1 MAVFSRC
8 DISSPSAP
16 LLPGNPPI
24 IIALANQKGGVGK
37 TTTAINLAA
46 ALAASGHETLVVD
59 LDPQGNASTGLG
71 RERKAR
77 QNGTYA
83 LLEQEA
89 DAASLVWS
97 TGTANLSLI
106 ASDTALA
113 GAEIELVA
121 VNRREARLRDALQ
134 NTALSRFRFILIDCP
149 PSLGLLTLNGLVAAD
164 SVVVPLQCEFFALE
178 GVSHLVQTVDRVRR
192 RFNPRLHIEGI
203 LLTMFDRRNN
213 LSELVADDAR
223 SFFGK
228 DVFKTV
234 IPRNIKLS
242 EAPSHG
248 EPVTTYDPR
257 SSGAIAYHALATE
270 LMTRR
275 LERRS

>member
-1 MAVFSRC
+1 M
-8 DISSPSAP
+8 
-16 LLPGNPPI
+16 
-24 IIALANQKGGVGK
+24 GK

-46 ALAASGHETLVVD
+46 ALAATGHKTLVID

-77 QNGTYA
+77 QSGTYA
-83 LLEQEA
+83 LLEQDA
-89 DAASLVWS
+89 DAAALARP
-97 TGTANLSLI
+97 TTTANLSLI

-121 VNRREARLRDALQ
+121 ADRRERRLRDALQ
-134 NTALSRFRFILIDCP
+134 RAKLSNFRFILIDCP
-149 PSLGLLTLNGLVAAD
+149 PSLGLLTLNGLVAAQ

-178 GVSHLVQTVDRVRR
+178 GVSQLVQTVERVRR
-192 RFNPRLHIEGI
+192 SFNSGLHLEGI

-213 LSELVADDAR
+213 LSQLVADDAR

-228 DVFKTV
+228 DVFDTV

-248 EPVTTYDPR
+248 APVTTYDPR
-257 SSGAIAYHALATE
+257 SAGALAYHALAAE
-270 LMTRR
+270 LITRR
-275 LERRS
+275 AGRRS